1 MAKGTNRAAIPA
13 LGRLRRGRTIG
24 VAAVARA
31 RANQRRRGA
40 ARGGTLGAIKRLRNR
55 PAGLTSA
62 VGRAQRNA
70 RRRNRAR

>member
-1 MAKGTNRAAIPA
+1 MAKGTNRAAVRG
-13 LGRLRRGRTIG
+13 LGRLRRRPAGLTN
-24 VAAVARA
+24 AVQRA
-31 RANQRRRGA
+31 QANQRRRGA
-40 ARGGTLGAIKRLRNR
+40 ARGGTLGAIGRLRQR